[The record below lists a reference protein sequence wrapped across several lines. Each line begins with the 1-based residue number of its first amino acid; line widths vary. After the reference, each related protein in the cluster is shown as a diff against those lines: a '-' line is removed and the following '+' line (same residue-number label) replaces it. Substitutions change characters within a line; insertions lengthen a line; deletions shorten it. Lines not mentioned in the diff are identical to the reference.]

1 MLSFVR
7 GIGPI
12 SEFMLISAYNEQ
24 TTVVLF
30 VHGVAV
36 SVHRNKQ
43 QSQVLFYPGWG
54 SFVSL

>member
-12 SEFMLISAYNEQ
+12 SEFMLISVYNEQ

-30 VHGVAV
+30 VHGAAV
-36 SVHRNKQ
+36 TVHRSKQ
-43 QSQVLFYPGWG
+43 QSQVLFYPGLG